1 MHKTMIACAAMLALA
16 SGCSRIGENGTPQ
29 SQARAAWTVP
39 GVARV
44 AVQTEPLSLN
54 PALARDVTEVD
65 IEGAVFDGL
74 VKFDD
79 KRELIPDLAIA
90 VPSLAN
96 GGIARDGVTLTYH
109 LRPHV
114 LWQDGVPLTSA
125 DVLFTYRTLLSNGI
139 NSPYTGFYRT
149 YINSVT
155 APDAHTVV
163 VRLAHPYAAALNRV
177 FTAAS
182 DGLILPQHILSRTRD
197 ISTDPFNV
205 LPVGSGPFRVVRWDH
220 GSTIVLRAFDRF
232 FGGAPHLREIDVLIV
247 PNQNTLNAML
257 GDHEL
262 DVAGV
267 IPAEYSNVK
276 KLDGYR
282 VELVPSTTLRL
293 LSFNLA
299 HPPYDDVALRR
310 ALVMA
315 LDRPAIT
322 DHTSIGIGLPATSLI
337 PPDNW
342 AYTPAD
348 GALQYDPARARALL
362 RADGWMPGADGIFA
376 KNGRRLEFTLVT
388 YAGTSADQGLPD
400 VLQARW
406 RAIGADV
413 SIRFVPISVMYG
425 EPGIAADG
433 NFDVSLDGFVFDE
446 DPDRANYLEPRF
458 DRPHGGNQ
466 ARYDDPEV
474 TAWSE
479 AALRE
484 YDRSSRARLYA
495 LIATRVNRDV
505 PYVPLHWQ
513 RFVYVV
519 NAGLRGF
526 KPEPVESDFWNV
538 QEWSD

>member
-1 MHKTMIACAAMLALA
+1 MHKTIVACAVMLSLA
-16 SGCSRIGENGTPQ
+16 SGCSRIGENGGTQ
-29 SQARAAWTVP
+29 SQARAGWTVHSI
-39 GVARV
+39 ARV
-44 AVQTEPLSLN
+44 AVQTEPFSLN

-79 KRELIPDLAIA
+79 KRELIPDLAVV
-90 VPSLAN
+90 VPSQEN
-96 GGIARDGVTLTYH
+96 GGISRDGVTLTYH

-114 LWQDGVPLTSA
+114 LWQDGAPLTSA
-125 DVLFTYRTLLSNGI
+125 DVVFTYRTLLSKGI

-149 YINSVT
+149 YVKSVT

-163 VRLAHPYAAALNRV
+163 VRLVRPYAAAVNRV

-182 DGLILPQHILSRTRD
+182 DGLILPQHILANTRD
-197 ISTDPFNV
+197 INTDSFNGQ
-205 LPVGSGPFRVVRWDH
+205 PIGSGPFRVVRWDH

-232 FGGAPHLREIDVLIV
+232 FGGAPHLREIDVQIV
-247 PNQNTLNAML
+247 PNQNTLSAML

-267 IPAEYSNVK
+267 IPAEYANVK
-276 KLDGYR
+276 KLEGYR

-293 LSFNLA
+293 LSFNLN
-299 HPPYDDVALRR
+299 HPPFDDVVLRR

-315 LDRPAIT
+315 LDRAAIS
-322 DHTSIGIGLPATSLI
+322 DHTSNGIGLPATSLI
-337 PPDNW
+337 PPDSW
-342 AYTPAD
+342 AYTAAD
-348 GALQYDPARARALL
+348 GALPYDPAGARASL
-362 RADGWMPGADGIFA
+362 RSDGWTPGADGVLV
-376 KNGRRLEFTLVT
+376 KDGRRLEFTLVT

-433 NFDVSLDGFVFDE
+433 NFDVSLDGFIFE
-446 DPDRANYLEPRF
+446 TDPDRANYLEPRF

-466 ARYDDPEV
+466 ARYDDPDV

-479 AALRE
+479 AASTD
-484 YDRSSRARLYA
+484 YDRSTRAKLYA
-495 LIATRVNRDV
+495 LIATRVNRDA

-519 NAGLRGF
+519 NADLHGF
-526 KPEPVESDFWNV
+526 KPEPIESDFWNA

>member
-1 MHKTMIACAAMLALA
+1 MIACAVILALA
-16 SGCSRIGENGTPQ
+16 SGCSRVGENGRPQ
-29 SQARAAWTVP
+29 SQANASWTIP

-44 AVQTEPLSLN
+44 AVQTEPISLN
-54 PALARDVTEVD
+54 PVLARDVTEVD

-74 VKFDD
+74 VKFND
-79 KRELIPDLAIA
+79 KRDLVPDLAIA
-90 VPSLAN
+90 VPTPAN
-96 GGIARDGVTLTYH
+96 GGIAPDGVTLTYH

-114 LWQDGVPLTSA
+114 LWQDGAPLTSA
-125 DVLFTYRTLLSNGI
+125 DVVFTYHTLLSSGI

-149 YINSVT
+149 YINSVS
-155 APDAHTVV
+155 APDAHTIV
-163 VRLAHPYAAALNRV
+163 VRLAHPYAAAINRV
-177 FTAAS
+177 FTAAT
-182 DGLILPQHILSRTRD
+182 DGLIIPEHILAKTRD
-197 ISTDPFNV
+197 INRDPFDV
-205 LPVGSGPFRVVRWDH
+205 LPIGSGPFRVARWDH

-232 FGGAPHLREIDVLIV
+232 FGGAPHLREIDVQIV
-247 PNQNTLNAML
+247 PNQNTLSAML
-257 GDHEL
+257 ESHEI

-293 LSFNLA
+293 LSFNLTR
-299 HPPYDDVALRR
+299 PPFDDVSLRR

-315 LDRPAIT
+315 LDRSAISAHTT
-322 DHTSIGIGLPATSLI
+322 DGIGLPATSLI
-337 PPDNW
+337 PPDSW
-342 AYTPAD
+342 AYTAAD
-348 GALQYDPARARALL
+348 GALPYDPGRARALL
-362 RADGWMPGADGIFA
+362 RAEGWTPSADGVLT
-376 KNGRRLEFTLVT
+376 KDGRRLEFTLVT
-388 YAGTSADQGLPD
+388 YAGTSADLGLPE

-406 RAIGADV
+406 RSIGAAV

-433 NFDVSLDGFVFDE
+433 NFEVSLDGYIFDA
-446 DPDRANYLEPRF
+446 DPDRSNYLEARF

-466 ARYDDPEV
+466 ARYDDADV

-479 AALRE
+479 AASRD
-484 YDRSSRARLYA
+484 YRRSSRAKLYA

-519 NAGLRGF
+519 NARLQGF
-526 KPEPVESDFWNV
+526 KPEPLESDFWNA